1 VEQEQTVDLLTG
13 LALLAAWFLVQTWLL
28 PRFGVPT

>member
-1 VEQEQTVDLLTG
+1 MDSWVG
-13 LALLAAWFLVQTWLL
+13 FLVILVVWIVLQTWLL

>member
-1 VEQEQTVDLLTG
+1 MSDFLLF
-13 LALLAAWFLVQTWLL
+13 ALFLGAWWAIQTWLL

>member
-1 VEQEQTVDLLTG
+1 MESALTMIAV
-13 LALLAAWFLVQTWLL
+13 LAGWFALQTWLL

>member
-1 VEQEQTVDLLTG
+1 MNDWIL
-13 LALLAAWFLVQTWLL
+13 LLAFFAAWIVLQKWLL

>member
-1 VEQEQTVDLLTG
+1 MPEWVQFLLILG
-13 LALLAAWFLVQTWLL
+13 GWLLVQTWLL

>member
-1 VEQEQTVDLLTG
+1 MDSWVG
-13 LALLAAWFLVQTWLL
+13 FLVILGAWVVLQTWLL

>member
-1 VEQEQTVDLLTG
+1 MDWVGLLVV
-13 LALLAAWFLVQTWLL
+13 LIVWIVLQTWVL